1 MLVALVALVALSG
14 VAAAVVVLFAA
25 ALVVIWVKVLVVVVF
40 CGVFAVLVMEKSS
53 QKRVKTW
60 RRLARMG
67 IQEMTARV
75 SPMTPSGSLR
85 APFFRFSWLSSGCAC
100 AVVGVC
106 WCCGVGGVGGV
117 VGCCG
122 GCGGAFC
129 GGARGDLGQSARA
142 GVFCGVFAV
151 LVMEKSSRKS
161 SQNVAATGSDGHP
174 GDDCEGQSN
183 DAFG

>member
-25 ALVVIWVKVLVVVVF
+25 ALVVIWVKVLV
-40 CGVFAVLVMEKSS
+40 LV
-53 QKRVKTW
+53 
-60 RRLARMG
+60 
-67 IQEMTARV
+67 
-75 SPMTPSGSLR
+75 
-85 APFFRFSWLSSGCAC
+85 
-100 AVVGVC
+100 
-106 WCCGVGGVGGV
+106 
-117 VGCCG
+117 
-122 GCGGAFC
+122 
-129 GGARGDLGQSARA
+129 
-142 GVFCGVFAV
+142 VFCGVFAV